1 MMGFGLAM
9 GGFGIIFMLLFW
21 IGLIVLAVW
30 VVSLLFPST
39 KESRHQDSGSKPG
52 SAREILRAR
61 YAQGDL
67 TAEQYQ
73 DMLAAIQP

>member
-1 MMGFGLAM
+1 M

-30 VVSLLFPST
+30 AVGLLFPST

-61 YAQGDL
+61 YAQGEL
-67 TAEQYQ
+67 TTEQYQ
-73 DMLAAIQP
+73 DMLATIQP